1 MVLFVALCVFFKRNN
16 ALNIFF
22 LLLPVFSLTQSFK
35 YGTSSSYSNDSRCA
49 LLPIE
54 QQMEQWD

>member
-1 MVLFVALCVFFKRNN
+1 MVLFVALN
-16 ALNIFF
+16 ALNTFFF
-22 LLLPVFSLTQSFK
+22 LQLPMFSFTRSFK
-35 YGTSSSYSNDSRCA
+35 CGTSSSYSNDSRCA